1 MTAHAPNPQ
10 TLQRLRELPDF
21 LSARIIGQEHVIPR
35 VVPTLQNGELGLS
48 DPGRPKG
55 TFLFLGPTGVGKT
68 EITLL
73 MCSYLFGD
81 AEKHCIRLDMSE
93 YQNQESLQLLLGQ
106 GEHSRGN
113 FGRFYDRA
121 QGRGFILFDEIE
133 KAHPRVLDIF
143 LQVLDAARIT
153 VANGDTLNLAN
164 FYIVATSNIGADALM
179 EIKTS
184 NISTIERF
192 IEDLAASELRPEVL
206 ARFNVRCVFQR
217 LNYNAQKTIASIMLN
232 KELQQRPPP
241 HPRPRRLRNPRRRRR
256 RAPPR
261 STPHEADRRKP
272 LPPRRPRSPP
282 QRQPHLRTPHHQKW
296 KIGDTGLKPI
306 GSSTT
311 ATSSATASASGPSS
325 PEPAQTAI
333 TSPGQHS

>member
-1 MTAHAPNPQ
+1 MMAHSQ
-10 TLQRLRELPDF
+10 SQLDRLRELPAY
-21 LSARIIGQEHVIPR
+21 LSGRIIGQEHVIPR

-68 EITLL
+68 ELTLL
-73 MCSYLFGD
+73 MCGYLFGD
-81 AEKHCIRLDMSE
+81 VEKHCIRLDMSE

-113 FGRFYDRA
+113 MGRFFDRA

-179 EIKTS
+179 EVKTS
-184 NISTIERF
+184 NVATIERF

-232 KELQQRPPP
+232 KELKLLAAKGHHLTVGKGVLEVLVAEGVEPRLGARRMRQTVESHCRHAVREALLGARP
-241 HPRPRRLRNPRRRRR
+241 
-256 RAPPR
+256 
-261 STPHEADRRKP
+261 
-272 LPPRRPRSPP
+272 
-282 QRQPHLRTPHHQKW
+282 
-296 KIGDTGLKPI
+296 
-306 GSSTT
+306 
-311 ATSSATASASGPSS
+311 TSG
-325 PEPAQTAI
+325 ELIVQHGKLAI
-333 TSPGQHS
+333 QA